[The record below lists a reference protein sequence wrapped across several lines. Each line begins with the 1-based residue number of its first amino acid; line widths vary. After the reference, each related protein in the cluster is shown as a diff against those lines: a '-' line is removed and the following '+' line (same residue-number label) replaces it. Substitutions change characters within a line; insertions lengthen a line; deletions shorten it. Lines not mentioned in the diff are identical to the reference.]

1 MHLLSYPF
9 IFTRLITRLCIKW
22 KLSLIVPTLI
32 CFVNVLNAQQIRS
45 NQANGEI
52 QRLEISEGAHLP
64 EPIWNISVDLVNH
77 PSGNSRMSLGEIA
90 NTELVV
96 LDFWATWCAPCVTAI
111 PKNMEI
117 QQEYKDRLM
126 FVLVSREDRETL
138 KGFLDRQSS
147 DQGLCP
153 SWTVWGD
160 STLHRTFPTRLIPHY
175 VIIHKGIYKGALEA
189 DQLTRENI
197 QRMLENDWEGI
208 KFKKKEKAITHRYD
222 ENGLLYVDGN
232 GGGKEFIAY
241 HSVFG
246 PYNPSL
252 GYGSTKGIIPSENG
266 GRLSFLNIYIPW
278 FYQVAFGA
286 GRNTY
291 YQLNRVVLDVADRS
305 KLIHTDSGL
314 DAKEWIE
321 AGNVY
326 NYELSVG
333 PALGG
338 RFYEIMKQDLARIFP
353 QYTAHEEIRDMD
365 CWVLKIMD
373 RNRLDGHRTRSRK
386 TRTKFDMFGISL
398 ERISLNGFFSMMKD
412 YFMQSSTE
420 PLIADYQYPDLI
432 DIELST
438 QMSDINKV
446 NDSLREYGIRFIKEK
461 RPLQV
466 LVISD
471 NPKKDQDEN

>member
-1 MHLLSYPF
+1 M
-9 IFTRLITRLCIKW
+9 
-22 KLSLIVPTLI
+22 LI
-32 CFVNVLNAQQIRS
+32 CFVNVSNAQQIRS
-45 NQANGEI
+45 NGANGGI
-52 QRLEISEGAHLP
+52 QRLEIPEGAHLP
-64 EPIWNISVDLVNH
+64 EPFWNISVDLVNH
-77 PSGNSRMSLGEIA
+77 PSGNSRMFLGEIA
-90 NTELVV
+90 NTELLI
-96 LDFWATWCAPCVTAI
+96 LDFWATWCAPCVAAI

-117 QQEYKDRLM
+117 QQEYKDRMM
-126 FVLVSREDRETL
+126 FVLVSRENRETL
-138 KGFLDRQSS
+138 MGFLDRQSS
-147 DQGLCP
+147 DQGLSP

-175 VIIHKGIYKGALEA
+175 AIIHKGIYKGALEA
-189 DQLTRENI
+189 DQMNKENI

-208 KFKKKEKAITHRYD
+208 KFKKKENAITHRYD

-252 GYGSTKGIIPSENG
+252 GYGSTKGTIPSEKG

-278 FYQVAFGA
+278 FYQVAYGA

-353 QYTAHEEIRDMD
+353 QYSAHEETRDMD

-373 RNRLDGHRTRSRK
+373 KKKLDGHKTRSRK